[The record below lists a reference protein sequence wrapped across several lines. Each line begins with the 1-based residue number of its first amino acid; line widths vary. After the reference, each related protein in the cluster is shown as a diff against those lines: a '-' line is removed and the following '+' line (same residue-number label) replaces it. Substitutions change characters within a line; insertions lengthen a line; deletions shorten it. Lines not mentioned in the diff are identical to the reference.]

1 MARKG
6 GAPENL
12 KKFTPGEMAK
22 KAGHNG
28 GIKSGEARRERNR
41 ISDIYA
47 KFLASE
53 FDIMIDD
60 IEKTITGEKL
70 VEETI
75 RRIMAKADSA
85 SVAIMKEIREA
96 TEGSKVELSG
106 ELKCIKVEIVDKATD
121 ATV

>member
-6 GAPENL
+6 GSPENL
-12 KKFTPGEMAK
+12 IRITPGEMAK
-22 KAGHNG
+22 KLGRNG
-28 GIKSGEARRERNR
+28 GIKSGEAKREKKR
-41 ISDIYA
+41 ISEIYA
-47 KFLASE
+47 NFLASE
-53 FDIMIDD
+53 FDIVIDD
-60 IEKTITGEKL
+60 IKHKYTGVRL

-75 RRIMAKADSA
+75 RKVLANADSS